1 MRKQAF
7 AGIFRILVKQIHLF
21 IRIAFSKYGN
31 VNAVF
36 LVSVPEQIPVRSDVG
51 HASLMNQYIIR
62 TDKVFVACHN
72 LFAGRIQR
80 NLHFS
85 RLFGK
90 WQEKCI
96 FEALSSLFCFVC
108 AQPFMEQ

>member
-7 AGIFRILVKQIHLF
+7 AGTFGILVKQIHLF

-51 HASLMNQYIIR
+51 HASLMNQYIMPAEKKKPR
-62 TDKVFVACHN
+62 RACSFHKN
-72 LFAGRIQR
+72 ADNTRESEGYYD
-80 NLHFS
+80 
-85 RLFGK
+85 
-90 WQEKCI
+90 
-96 FEALSSLFCFVC
+96 
-108 AQPFMEQ
+108 